1 MRTIAALLLFAAG
14 AGSPVPEVTP
24 VRGRSWIQHLGVE
37 LDDTHMGKMGGEGPP
52 PATRREPMPSLD
64 NRESSLHGFIHRFF
78 SFLGVDD
85 KAAGETLNA
94 PFTLVGQDLYRLNCQ
109 SCHGPDGRGAP
120 PEINSLLDPVRA
132 TSPALLEARQR
143 EQGRRLPPG
152 MAQQLAADAEKTL
165 HDRLANGGKKM
176 PAFPHLAGE
185 EVVALVDYLKSLV
198 GVPAA
203 ERSSL
208 KVTESVA
215 RVGEHLVKGT
225 CHICHP
231 ATGPGASHM
240 MMYMRGVIPSLASM
254 PEQMSPSAVLGK
266 VREGGMMHGGGMM
279 GRGGMMARMS
289 RMPVFRYLTD
299 EEVVAAYLYLSKY
312 PPQPK

>member
-1 MRTIAALLLFAAG
+1 MRTISALVLFAAA

-24 VRGRSWIQHLGVE
+24 VRGPSWIQHVGVE
-37 LDDTHMGKMGGEGPP
+37 LDDTQVGKMGGGGPP
-52 PATRREPMPSLD
+52 PPAARHEPMPSL
-64 NRESSLHGFIHRFF
+64 EG
-78 SFLGVDD
+78 G
-85 KAAGETLNA
+85 GTPNA
-94 PFTLVGQDLYRLNCQ
+94 PFTLVGQDLYRLDCQ

-132 TSPALLEARQR
+132 TSPTLLEARQR

-165 HDRLANGGKKM
+165 RDRLANGGTKM

-185 EVVALVDYLKSLV
+185 EVVALVDYLKSLA

-203 ERSSL
+203 ERPFP

-225 CHICHP
+225 CHVCHP
-231 ATGPGASHM
+231 ATGPGASQM

-254 PEQMSPSAVLGK
+254 PEQMSPSSVLGK
-266 VREGGMMHGGGMM
+266 VREGGMM
-279 GRGGMMARMS
+279 GRGG
-289 RMPVFRYLTD
+289 
-299 EEVVAAYLYLSKY
+299 K
-312 PPQPK
+312 